1 MLGFSPN
8 SAQTAASLF
17 NSSAV
22 AFFWNSLFFIASS
35 ILLLDKKSKS
45 YLNTKRAAI
54 NRCLR
59 SITALTLF
67 LIFNYL
73 YRITG
78 HCFVFFPAFLRSRA
92 KTISPVRS
100 KYPISFFQLMPH
112 LQCCKPINCCFIFLP
127 QFGHTFLLM
136 PFFLVF
142 GLSASSAFFS
152 FFSFFF

>member
-1 MLGFSPN
+1 MLK
-8 SAQTAASLF
+8 
-17 NSSAV
+17 
-22 AFFWNSLFFIASS
+22 S
-35 ILLLDKKSKS
+35 ILQTCFAIAYLDFLSKS
-45 YLNTKRAAI
+45 SMNAKRAAT

-59 SITALTLF
+59 SITALTLSA
-67 LIFNYL
+67 IFNYL

-78 HCFVFFPAFLRSRA
+78 HCFVFFPTFLRSRA

-127 QFGHTFLLM
+127 QFGHTFLLL

-142 GLSASSAFFS
+142 GLSASSFFFS
-152 FFSFFF
+152 FFSGSPFSAILAS